1 MKSISTLKWY
11 FVDNFT
17 DLLQQDLLLANCM
30 YIERLSKKSKNGDF
44 CNFTCNKINNLQASN
59 LKI

>member
-1 MKSISTLKWY
+1 MPLNMESISTLKWY

-30 YIERLSKKSKNGDF
+30 YIESTQTLGILVDIIF
-44 CNFTCNKINNLQASN
+44 F
-59 LKI
+59 